1 MLYFDASKE
10 LMMERCLKRAE
21 TSGREDDTA
30 NILEKR
36 VQTFFD
42 QSYPVIQHFEK
53 FGKVTRID
61 ATGDVATV
69 SAMTKAAILPKT
81 MFLLG

>member
-10 LMMERCLKRAE
+10 LMLERCLKRAE

-30 NILEKR
+30 EILEKR